1 MLCHVYTMKSTFPF
15 FRFFPSSSC
24 YSNWTTG
31 KGKKEKLFFFFW
43 RFWPWCTR
51 ENDGIV
57 DRPTRNP
64 PIDPSHCTTPFWFIC
79 PGLNVLQKQSDHGI
93 PHPATPSFP
102 CIYYITSL
110 SLMKFNQ
117 TRFWTNTFFFDST
130 SEKKRKRWR
139 IIFSRRFE
147 RSTAVHNIHK
157 ERKEL
162 FSTRQKRYKNGGI
175 ILFFELHTKQWKMTS
190 PEAPAI
196 YLDTD

>member
-1 MLCHVYTMKSTFPF
+1 MIYYSKIILKNKNKRSFPPF
-15 FRFFPSSSC
+15 IFIHSAEVEEDAVPRIHNEINFSFPSSSC

-51 ENDGIV
+51 ENARVV

-93 PHPATPSFP
+93 PPPRNSFLSLN
-102 CIYYITSL
+102 YYITSL

-130 SEKKRKRWR
+130 SEKEKKM
-139 IIFSRRFE
+139 
-147 RSTAVHNIHK
+147 AHNIFTAFWTLNS
-157 ERKEL
+157 RA
-162 FSTRQKRYKNGGI
+162 QY
-175 ILFFELHTKQWKMTS
+175 
-190 PEAPAI
+190 P
-196 YLDTD
+196 